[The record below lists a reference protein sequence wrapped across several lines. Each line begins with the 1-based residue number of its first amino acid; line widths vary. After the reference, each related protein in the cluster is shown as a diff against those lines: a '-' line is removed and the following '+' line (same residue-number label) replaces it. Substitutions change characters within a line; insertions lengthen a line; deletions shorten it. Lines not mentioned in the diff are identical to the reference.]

1 LLPFDTLPLLLL
13 SCTVFFTYIPMAPT
27 QGFFWMGIMVIGMT
41 SLYHLVYFPQWGGTF
56 CPAKP
61 GITEEDYYC
70 AEYTPAERA
79 EGLHNNSLKF
89 AMESKSE
96 RGWNNLSGKDVGSDA
111 PVKVVASGTI

>member
-1 LLPFDTLPLLLL
+1 LLPLSLFLSPPL

-27 QGFFWMGIMVIGMT
+27 QGFFWLGIMVIGMT
-41 SLYHLVYFPQWGGTF
+41 SLYHLVYFPQWGGTL

-70 AEYTPAERA
+70 AEHTPAERA

-89 AMESKSE
+89 AMESKSAT
-96 RGWNNLSGKDVGSDA
+96 NISNL
-111 PVKVVASGTI
+111 GTYKTWVLPR